1 MAKNKIGSI
10 VVIQREFFSSDLK
23 RTIKVGEKGVV
34 IECKD
39 PPLHF
44 ENYGKMLTLLIDGR
58 ITSMLETYVRF
69 ANIKLPKSEKNLERA
84 KIRAELKKKQR
95 KEREKDD

>member
-1 MAKNKIGSI
+1 MAKNKVGSI

-23 RTIKVGEKGVV
+23 RILKIGEKAVV
-34 IECKD
+34 MECKD

-58 ITSMLETYVRF
+58 VTSMFETYVKF
-69 ANIKLPKSEKNLERA
+69 LNFKFPKSEKNLERV
-84 KIRAELKKKQR
+84 KIRAELKKKKR
-95 KEREKDD
+95 EEREKND